1 MNNKTITISLDA
13 MGGDFGP
20 DSVIPAAFEIIESYH
35 YVNLIVTGDEDIL
48 KAKLAEYQPRSSVSS
63 SIKDKSRITI
73 QHTTQVVGSNEAPS
87 SALRG
92 KKDSSMRVAINLV
105 KEGIADANVSAGNTG
120 ALMATAR
127 FVLKMLPGID
137 RPAICSALPTIKGHT
152 HVLDL
157 GANVETSPEGL
168 YEFAVMGA
176 ALVSALDDKEHP
188 TVGLLNIGEED
199 IKGNEV
205 VKEAAKIISQS
216 DLNYIGYVEGD
227 GIYMGDADVV
237 VCDGFVGNVMLKT
250 SEGVAKLFTHF
261 LRQSFMCNIF
271 TKLLGLLVKPVLKSL
286 RKNIDPREYNGASF
300 LGLQGIVVKS
310 HGGADAYS
318 FRKSIEVAI
327 QEVKQNVP
335 TRITEILEVKLLE
348 RQVS

>member
-1 MNNKTITISLDA
+1 

-20 DSVIPAAFEIIESYH
+20 DSVIPAAFEILEHYS
-35 YVNLIVTGDEDIL
+35 YVNLILTGDEVTL
-48 KAKLAEYQPRSSVSS
+48 QKKLDEYKHNYSVR
-63 SIKDKSRITI
+63 DLSRITI

-105 KEGIADANVSAGNTG
+105 KQGKADACVSAGNTG

-127 FVLKMLPGID
+127 FVLKTLPGID
-137 RPAICSALPTIKGHT
+137 RPAICSALPTVKGHT

-176 ALVSALDDKEHP
+176 ALVSALDEKDNP
-188 TVGLLNIGEED
+188 TVGLLNIGEEE

-205 VKEAAKIISQS
+205 VKEAAKILSQS
-216 DLNYIGYVEGD
+216 DLNYVGYVEGD

-237 VCDGFVGNVMLKT
+237 VCDGFVGNVMLKA
-250 SEGVAKLFTHF
+250 SEGVAKLFAHF
-261 LRQSFMCNIF
+261 MRQAFMQNLF
-271 TKLLGLLVKPVLKSL
+271 TKLMGLMVKPVLKAL
-286 RKNIDPREYNGASF
+286 KKNIDPREYNGASF
-300 LGLQGIVVKS
+300 LGLQGIVIKS

-318 FRKSIEVAI
+318 FRRSIEVAI

-335 TRITEILEVKLLE
+335 ARITNILEMQLVE
-348 RQVS
+348 REAG

>member
-1 MNNKTITISLDA
+1 

-20 DSVIPAAFEIIESYH
+20 DSVVPAAFEILENYN
-35 YVNLIVTGDEDIL
+35 YVNLILTGDEDIL
-48 KAKLAEYQPRSSVSS
+48 KAKIAEYQPQSSV
-63 SIKDKSRITI
+63 KDLSKLTI
-73 QHTTQVVGSNEAPS
+73 QHTTQIVGSNEAPS
-87 SALRG
+87 LALRG

-105 KEGIADANVSAGNTG
+105 KEGLADASVSAGNTG

-137 RPAICSALPTIKGHT
+137 RPAICSALPTVKGHT

-157 GANVETSPEGL
+157 GANVETSAQGL

-176 ALVSALDDKEHP
+176 ALVSALDDIKNP

-205 VKEAAKIISQS
+205 VKEAAKILSQS
-216 DLNYIGYVEGD
+216 DLNYTGYVEGD
-227 GIYMGDADVV
+227 GIYMGAANLV

-261 LRQSFMCNIF
+261 LKQAFMRNIV

-318 FRKSIEVAI
+318 FRKAIEVAI
-327 QEVKQNVP
+327 QEVNQNVP
-335 TRITEILEVKLLE
+335 ARITEILEIKLLD

>member
-20 DSVIPAAFEIIESYH
+20 DTVIPAAFEILDLYS
-35 YVNLIVTGDEDIL
+35 YVNLIITGDEALL
-48 KAKLAEYQPRSSVSS
+48 KEKIDKQQQLSPV
-63 SIKDKSRITI
+63 KDLSRITI
-73 QHTTQVVGSNEAPS
+73 QHASQVVGSNEAPS

-105 KEGIADANVSAGNTG
+105 KEGKAHACVSAGNTG

-137 RPAICSALPTIKGHT
+137 RPAICSALPAVKGHT

-157 GANVETSPEGL
+157 GANVETSPQGL

-176 ALVSALDDKEHP
+176 ALVSALDNKKHP

-199 IKGNEV
+199 IKGNET
-205 VKEAAKIISQS
+205 VKEAAKILSES
-216 DLNYIGYVEGD
+216 DLNFIGYVEGD
-227 GIYMGDADVV
+227 GIYLGDADLV
-237 VCDGFVGNVMLKT
+237 VCDGFVGNVMLKA

-261 LRQSFMCNIF
+261 LKQAFMANAF
-271 TKLLGLLVKPVLKSL
+271 TKLVGLLVKPVLKSL
-286 RKNIDPREYNGASF
+286 KKNIDPREYNGASF
-300 LGLQGIVVKS
+300 LGLQGIVIKS

-318 FRKSIEVAI
+318 FRRAIDVAI

-335 TRITEILEVKLLE
+335 SRITDTLETQLVQ
-348 RQVS
+348 RQVG

>member
-1 MNNKTITISLDA
+1 MNNKIITISLDA

-20 DSVIPAAFEIIESYH
+20 DTVIPAAFEILELYS
-35 YVNLIVTGDEDIL
+35 YVNLIVTGDEELL
-48 KAKLAEYQPRSSVSS
+48 KNKLDEYKYHSSV
-63 SIKDKSRITI
+63 KDLSRITI
-73 QHTTQVVGSNEAPS
+73 HPTSQVVGSNEAPS

-105 KEGIADANVSAGNTG
+105 KEGQANACVSAGNTG

-137 RPAICSALPTIKGHT
+137 RPAICSALPTVKGHT

-157 GANVETSPEGL
+157 GANVDTSPQGL

-176 ALVSALDDKEHP
+176 ALVSALDNKEKP

-199 IKGNEV
+199 IKGNET
-205 VKEAAKIISQS
+205 VKEAAKILSQS
-216 DLNYIGYVEGD
+216 DLNFIGYVEGD
-227 GIYMGDADVV
+227 GIYMGDADLV
-237 VCDGFVGNVMLKT
+237 VCDGFVGNVMLKA

-261 LRQSFMCNIF
+261 LKQAFMRNIF
-271 TKLLGLLVKPVLKSL
+271 TKVLGLLVKPVLKSL

-300 LGLQGIVVKS
+300 LGIQGIVIKS

-318 FRKSIEVAI
+318 FRKAIEVAI

-335 TRITEILEVKLLE
+335 AMITDTLETQLVE
-348 RQVS
+348 RQAG